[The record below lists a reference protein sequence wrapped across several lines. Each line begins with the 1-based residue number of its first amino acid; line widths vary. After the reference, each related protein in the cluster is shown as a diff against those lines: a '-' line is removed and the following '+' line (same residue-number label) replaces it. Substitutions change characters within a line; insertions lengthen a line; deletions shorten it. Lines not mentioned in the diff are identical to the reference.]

1 MSEERGGGRSWLGGD
16 SSERKEGKEV
26 RGRMENYE
34 NAEDKNGGEDENG
47 GSTGGVTSSLGLRTR
62 ELVVKRA

>member
-1 MSEERGGGRSWLGGD
+1 MGGD

-34 NAEDKNGGEDENG
+34 NAEDKNGGEDVVRPAE
-47 GSTGGVTSSLGLRTR
+47 LRAAWDCGR
-62 ELVVKRA
+62 ES